1 MATLTKKDLLEVIKE
16 KLKEVYQ
23 KANDPFAKD
32 GDYYYGFQEG
42 LEFAENLIKDLC

>member
-1 MATLTKKDLLEVIKE
+1 MKKKELLEAINE

-23 KANDPFAKD
+23 KANDPFAKY